1 MKVKTVYYDD
11 PLNDEFS
18 GTKIKRL
25 PLPKKFKF
33 VHKNPLWRACSW
45 FVYFVLAVPIL
56 WVVAKLGWGVK
67 IYGRKNLKLLKH
79 QGVFLYGNHTQ
90 IVDGWSGQCFGLRGK
105 RAYVVANM
113 DSMSLK
119 GLRNFILMLG
129 CLPIPDQSE
138 YLGAF
143 KEAIKTRYA
152 QRAGIIIFPE
162 AHIWPYS
169 THIRPFG
176 DESFV
181 YPAELGAPV
190 LAMAATYRPRKIFK
204 NLKPKM
210 TLHLSTP
217 IYPDMSKSL
226 AERRQL
232 LRDQVYEFLLHHAA
246 EDENVEC
253 VRYVKRPDSASPKA

>member
-1 MKVKTVYYDD
+1 
-11 PLNDEFS
+11 
-18 GTKIKRL
+18 
-25 PLPKKFKF
+25 
-33 VHKNPLWRACSW
+33 
-45 FVYFVLAVPIL
+45 LAVPIL

-138 YLGAF
+138 YLDAF